1 MKQLFFATG
10 NQGKVKELLALV
22 APYDVE
28 ILTIKDFSD
37 FAAPEET
44 GTTFRENAYI
54 KAKSA
59 ADYSGLPS
67 LADDS
72 GITVDA
78 LNGAPGVYSAR
89 YSGENATSEANNQ
102 KLLKA
107 MENVPMGQRQAQFR
121 ASLAL
126 VFPDGRTFYS
136 DGVVE
141 GELLFEYRG
150 SGGFGYD
157 PLFYIESYGK
167 TTAELTM
174 DEKNKISHRGRAFQ
188 NMVRQMVEIG
198 EL

>member
-10 NQGKVKELLALV
+10 NQGKVKELMSLI
-22 APYDVE
+22 APYEIE
-28 ILTIKDFSD
+28 ILTMNDFPD
-37 FAAPEET
+37 FEAPEET
-44 GTTFRENAYI
+44 GATFRENAYI
-54 KAKSA
+54 KAKAA
-59 ADYSGLPS
+59 ADYSGIPA

-102 KLLKA
+102 KLLDA
-107 MENVPMGQRQAQFR
+107 MKYVPTGQRQAQFR

-126 VFPDGRTFYS
+126 VFPDGRIFYS
-136 DGVVE
+136 EGVVE

-150 SGGFGYD
+150 IGGFGYD
-157 PLFYIESYGK
+157 PLFYLESFGK

-174 DEKNKISHRGRAFQ
+174 EEKNKISHRGRAFQ
-188 NMVRQMVEIG
+188 GMVAQMVEIG

>member
-10 NQGKVKELLALV
+10 NQGKVKELMSLI
-22 APYDVE
+22 APYEIE
-28 ILTIKDFSD
+28 ILTMNDFPD
-37 FAAPEET
+37 FEAPEET
-44 GTTFRENAYI
+44 GATFRENAYI
-54 KAKSA
+54 KAKAA
-59 ADYSGLPS
+59 ADYSGIPA

-102 KLLKA
+102 KLLDA
-107 MENVPMGQRQAQFR
+107 MKYVPTGQRQAQFR

-126 VFPDGRTFYS
+126 VFPDGRIFDS
-136 DGVVE
+136 EGVVE

-157 PLFYIESYGK
+157 PLFYLESFGK

-174 DEKNKISHRGRAFQ
+174 EEKNKISHRGRAFQ
-188 NMVRQMVEIG
+188 GMVAQMVEIG